1 MISGGTY
8 VACFGLMIEM
18 YTGLPGHGKTTKIA
32 QIAYDKLRFFESNQL
47 YNHRIFSNIKFS
59 EHIEQR
65 FGVFGQIEG
74 KNGAQFINYF
84 EDIYSMPSW
93 TDSEIFID
101 EAAVYFDSRLWESLP
116 KEIRR
121 FLFTHRH
128 LGTNLHMIAQDFT
141 TIDNSFRR
149 LTENLYFVRKLLS
162 SREPSPLLP
171 PLKYPYNFCTI
182 NTVPRSHWHLEKDH
196 YIFESTTMQLF
207 TRKHFAIF
215 DTRQSLPEQ
224 PLPPLRKEVRIC
236 PEDGYQ
242 KIRYI

>member
-1 MISGGTY
+1 MIS
-8 VACFGLMIEM
+8 M
-18 YTGLPGHGKTTKIA
+18 YTGLPGHGKTTKLA
-32 QIAYDKLRFFESNQL
+32 QIAYDKLLFFEKQKLPNF
-47 YNHRIFSNIKFS
+47 RVFSNIKFS
-59 EHIEQR
+59 KHIESR
-65 FGVFGQIEG
+65 FGVKNSVEG
-74 KNGAQFINYF
+74 KNGQQLIHYF
-84 EDIYSMPSW
+84 EDIYDMPNW
-93 TDSEIFID
+93 HDSEIFID

-171 PLKYPYNFCTI
+171 PQKYPFNFCTVHS
-182 NTVPRSHWHLEKDH
+182 VPRSHWHLEKDH
-196 YIFESTTMQLF
+196 YIFDTTSPHLF
-207 TRKHFAIF
+207 TKKHFAIF

-242 KIRYI
+242 KVRYI